1 MKQTKKIVCK
11 LTVNS
16 KKLPIDKKRQIS
28 TKRNSIINLVR
39 NMSIFESLIVN
50 LIFLLFP
57 FLIYEI
63 YIIYSNNEKEQKLF
77 FDLAIFSSMF
87 LIIRYSSQKNTIANL
102 VFINFPLLIAF
113 LKKRTILVIILSII
127 TIYYYHLILKT
138 PIIYG
143 IIEYSLYL
151 IIYIYLQKK
160 KSTGHSLLNIF
171 ISLKSFLIA
180 CILFLRDIDNTK
192 SVTTITYLVLIIL
205 IFMMTMTSILCLIKE
220 GEKIL
225 EKNKSLKELEKE
237 KELKLALFKLTHE
250 IKNPIA
256 VCKGYLEML
265 NPKKKDKVEKYL
277 PIIEDE
283 INRTLTIINDFSDYG
298 KLKIEKEEIDLVML
312 MEDIEETLMPLL
324 KEKNVCWTF
333 ATKEEEV
340 YIELD
345 YNRIKQVLIN
355 LIKNSIEAAQEK
367 KPLKIKMTL
376 KKLKDEVQIKV
387 EDTGIGMSKE
397 VLDKISKI
405 FYTTKE
411 NGTGLGVALSKEII
425 DQHQGTMYYQSEVG
439 KGTKVTI
446 FLPIKEKG

>member
-11 LTVNS
+11 LAVNS

-28 TKRNSIINLVR
+28 TKQNSIINLVR

-113 LKKRTILVIILSII
+113 LKKRTTLVIILSIV

-138 PIIYG
+138 PVIYG
-143 IIEYSLYL
+143 IIEYSIYL
-151 IIYIYLQKK
+151 IIYLYYQKK
-160 KSTGHSLLNIF
+160 KATEHSLLNIF
-171 ISLKSFLIA
+171 ISMKSFLIA
-180 CILFLRDIDNTK
+180 CILFLKDMNNTK
-192 SVTTITYLVLIIL
+192 SITTITYLVLILL

-355 LIKNSIEAAQEK
+355 LIKNSIEASQKK

>member
-11 LTVNS
+11 LAVNS
-16 KKLPIDKKRQIS
+16 KNLPIDKKRQIS

-113 LKKRTILVIILSII
+113 LKKRTALVIILSIV

-138 PIIYG
+138 PVIYG
-143 IIEYSLYL
+143 IIEYSIYL
-151 IIYIYLQKK
+151 IIYLYYQKK
-160 KSTGHSLLNIF
+160 KTKEHSLLNIF
-171 ISLKSFLIA
+171 ISMKSFLIA
-180 CILFLRDIDNTK
+180 CILFLKDMNNTK
-192 SVTTITYLVLIIL
+192 SITTITYLVLIIL

-265 NPKKKDKVEKYL
+265 NPKKQDKVEKYL

-333 ATKEEEV
+333 ATKEEEL

-355 LIKNSIEAAQEK
+355 LIKNSIEASQKK

>member
-11 LTVNS
+11 LAVNS
-16 KKLPIDKKRQIS
+16 KNLPIDKKRQIS

-113 LKKRTILVIILSII
+113 LKKRTALVIILSIV

-138 PIIYG
+138 PVIYG
-143 IIEYSLYL
+143 IIEYSIYL
-151 IIYIYLQKK
+151 IIYLYYQKK
-160 KSTGHSLLNIF
+160 KTKEHSLLNIF
-171 ISLKSFLIA
+171 ISMKSFLIA
-180 CILFLRDIDNTK
+180 CILFLKDMNNTK
-192 SVTTITYLVLIIL
+192 SITTITYLVLIIL

-265 NPKKKDKVEKYL
+265 NPKKQDKVEKYL

-355 LIKNSIEAAQEK
+355 LIKNSIEASQKK

>member
-11 LTVNS
+11 LAVNS
-16 KKLPIDKKRQIS
+16 KNLPIDKKRQIS

-151 IIYIYLQKK
+151 IIYIYLRKK

-192 SVTTITYLVLIIL
+192 SITTITYLVLIIL

-265 NPKKKDKVEKYL
+265 NPKKQDKVEKYL

-333 ATKEEEV
+333 ATKEEEL

-355 LIKNSIEAAQEK
+355 LIKNSIEASQKK

>member
-11 LTVNS
+11 LAVNS

-192 SVTTITYLVLIIL
+192 SITTITYLVLIIL

-265 NPKKKDKVEKYL
+265 NPKKQDKVEKYL

-333 ATKEEEV
+333 ATKEEEL

-355 LIKNSIEAAQEK
+355 LIKNSIEASQKK

>member
-1 MKQTKKIVCK
+1 
-11 LTVNS
+11 
-16 KKLPIDKKRQIS
+16 
-28 TKRNSIINLVR
+28 
-39 NMSIFESLIVN
+39 
-50 LIFLLFP
+50 
-57 FLIYEI
+57 
-63 YIIYSNNEKEQKLF
+63 
-77 FDLAIFSSMF
+77 
-87 LIIRYSSQKNTIANL
+87 
-102 VFINFPLLIAF
+102 
-113 LKKRTILVIILSII
+113 
-127 TIYYYHLILKT
+127 
-138 PIIYG
+138 
-143 IIEYSLYL
+143 
-151 IIYIYLQKK
+151 
-160 KSTGHSLLNIF
+160 
-171 ISLKSFLIA
+171 
-180 CILFLRDIDNTK
+180 
-192 SVTTITYLVLIIL
+192 
-205 IFMMTMTSILCLIKE
+205 MMTMTSILCLIKE

-355 LIKNSIEAAQEK
+355 LIKNSIEASQKK

>member
-1 MKQTKKIVCK
+1 M
-11 LTVNS
+11 
-16 KKLPIDKKRQIS
+16 
-28 TKRNSIINLVR
+28 VR
-39 NMSIFESLIVN
+39 NMSVFESLIVN

-63 YIIYSNNEKEQKLF
+63 YIIYSSNEKEQKLF

-87 LIIRYSSQKNTIANL
+87 LIIRYSSQKNIIANL
-102 VFINFPLLIAF
+102 VFINFPLLITF
-113 LKKRTILVIILSII
+113 LKKRTTLVVILSIV

-143 IIEYSLYL
+143 IIEYSIYL

-160 KSTGHSLLNIF
+160 KSTEHSLLNIF
-171 ISLKSFLIA
+171 ISIKSFLIA
-180 CILFLRDIDNTK
+180 CILFLKDMDNTK
-192 SVTTITYLVLIIL
+192 SITTITYLVLIIL
-205 IFMMTMTSILCLIKE
+205 IFMMTMISILGLIKE

-225 EKNKSLKELEKE
+225 EKNKALKELEKE

-265 NPKKKDKVEKYL
+265 TPKKKDKVEKYL

-312 MEDIEETLMPLL
+312 MEDIEDTLMPLL
-324 KEKNVCWTF
+324 KEKNVCWNF
-333 ATKEEEV
+333 ITKEEEI

-355 LIKNSIEAAQEK
+355 LIKNSIEAAQENK
-367 KPLKIKMTL
+367 TLKIKVTL
-376 KKLKDEVQIKV
+376 KKLREEVQIKV
-387 EDTGIGMSKE
+387 EDTGIGISKE
-397 VLDKISKI
+397 NLEKISKI

-425 DQHQGTMYYQSEVG
+425 EQHHGTMNYQSEVG

-446 FLPIKEKG
+446 FLPLKEKG